1 MHSIGRHFHR
11 SRRLP
16 RKVNRRDRFVAIE
29 MTSRIIEFRL
39 MGQAPKKHF
48 HTNFYRETGNPR
60 CSLLMGFPV
69 KLRAKI
75 SLSEAKVLS
84 KCLYIC
90 TLSVLYPCPYL
101 ICSLARHYIL
111 FHSYPQSNLSL
122 SRALC
127 SLASLYPDKYHIC
140 SRIIQR
146 AEQAA
151 VLGCGR

>member
-1 MHSIGRHFHR
+1 
-11 SRRLP
+11 
-16 RKVNRRDRFVAIE
+16 

-122 SRALC
+122 SRAPC
-127 SLASLYPDKYHIC
+127 SLASLYPKNITF
-140 SRIIQR
+140 
-146 AEQAA
+146 A
-151 VLGCGR
+151 VELSSERSKLRFWGVGGAKSWC